1 MAEETKETIKR
12 IGRGQHL
19 HRVIPIL
26 DASGRVIDR
35 VVKPLMVEFR
45 VRDVIQVIVG
55 ASILAI
61 PAGFTEET
69 WNLGEEL
76 PLANVIALAILSVLF
91 IALFVYS
98 NFYRGYIQGYRWE
111 FVKRVVVIY
120 LLSLVVVALLLTL
133 IGKCPWGVDNILAI
147 KRIIIVG
154 LPSSLSAAVSDAL
167 K

>member
-1 MAEETKETIKR
+1 MNEEQHEIVR
-12 IGRGQHL
+12 RLGPGRYL

-26 DASGRVIDR
+26 DASGKVIHR
-35 VVKPLMVEFR
+35 VVKPLMVEVR
-45 VRDVIQVIVG
+45 ARDVIQVIVG

-69 WNLGEEL
+69 WNLGEQL
-76 PLANVIALAILSVLF
+76 PVTNVLAIAVMSVLF
-91 IALFVYS
+91 IALFVYF
-98 NFYRGYIQGYRWE
+98 NFYREYMREYHWE

-120 LLSLVVVALLLTL
+120 TLSLTVVGVLLTL
-133 IGKCPWGVDNILAI
+133 IGKCPWGIDTILAF
-147 KRIIIVG
+147 KRIIIVA

>member
-1 MAEETKETIKR
+1 MVDETKETIRR

-26 DASGRVIDR
+26 DASGKVIDR
-35 VVKPLMVEFR
+35 VVKPLMVEMR

-69 WNLGEEL
+69 WNLGMEL
-76 PLANVIALAILSVLF
+76 PMANVGALAALSVIF

-98 NFYRGYIQGYRWE
+98 NFYRGYLRGFRWE

-120 LLSLVVVALLLTL
+120 LLSLAVVALLLTL
-133 IGKCPWGVDNILAI
+133 IGKCPWGVDNLLAI

-154 LPSSLSAAVSDAL
+154 LPSSLSGAVSDAL